1 MADGWAI
8 VGTGRFAANRIAPAL
23 NKALGSRLVAVVS
36 RERERA
42 EAFAQ
47 EHGARKAYDDLDAAM
62 RDPDVAY
69 VWVATPHSLHLD
81 PVLAAAR
88 AGKHVLCEKPLA
100 TSRGAARE
108 MLRACRRAGVQ
119 LGTGFQLRHHPLME
133 EARRLVQAG
142 ETGPIR
148 AAEAEWSNPPRR
160 PGEGYSSPWRSDPEL
175 AFAGI
180 STGTGIHAIDLLR
193 FVLEDEITAITALT
207 DGASSPIAPLETAA
221 IALLRFSRGTLA
233 TVRCLRGVP
242 HPQNDLLLLGEKARL
257 AVRHSLD
264 ESTHGELEAD
274 DLSPEISGVPAGTDM
289 YARQAGAFVNAVRAG
304 AEPSASGEDGLRAVE
319 ALDALLEAARTG
331 RTVSLE

>member
-8 VGTGRFAANRIAPAL
+8 VGTGLFAGNRIAPAL
-23 NKALGSRLVAVVS
+23 NKVIGSRLVAVVS
-36 RERERA
+36 RDRGRA
-42 EAFAQ
+42 EAFAE
-47 EHGARKAYDDLDAAM
+47 EHGARKAYDGLDAAM

-69 VWVATPHSLHLD
+69 VWVATPHSLHRE

-100 TSRGAARE
+100 TSRGDARE
-108 MLRACRRAGVQ
+108 MIRACRRTGVQ
-119 LGTGFQLRHHPLME
+119 LGTGFHLRHHPLFE

-160 PGEGYSSPWRSDPEL
+160 PGEGYSSPWRTDPEL

-193 FVLEDEITAITALT
+193 FVLDDEIAAITAFT
-207 DGASSPIAPLETAA
+207 DAESSPIAPLETAA

-233 TVRCLRGVP
+233 TVRCLRGIP
-242 HPQNDLLLLGEKARL
+242 RPQNDLLLLGEQARV

-264 ESTHGELEAD
+264 EATHGELETD
-274 DLSPEISGVPAGTDM
+274 GLPVEITGVPAGTDM
-289 YARQAGAFVNAVRAG
+289 YARQAEAFVQAARAG
-304 AEPSASGEDGLRAVE
+304 AEPNASGEDGLRAVE

>member
-8 VGTGRFAANRIAPAL
+8 VGTGLFAANRIVPAL
-23 NKALGSRLVAVVS
+23 NRAIGSRLVAVVS

-42 EAFAQ
+42 EAFAH

-69 VWVATPHSLHLD
+69 VWVATPHSLHLE

-100 TSRGAARE
+100 TSRGDARE
-108 MLRACRRAGVQ
+108 MIRACRRAGVQ
-119 LGTGFQLRHHPLME
+119 LGTGFHLRHHPLFE

-142 ETGPIR
+142 ETGLIR

-160 PGEGYSSPWRSDPEL
+160 SGEGYSSPWRTDPEL
-175 AFAGI
+175 AYAGI
-180 STGTGIHAIDLLR
+180 SSGTGIHAIDLLR
-193 FVLEDEITAITALT
+193 FVLDDEISAITALT
-207 DGASSPIAPLETAA
+207 DATTSPIAPLETATV
-221 IALLRFSRGTLA
+221 ALLRFSRGTLA

-242 HPQNDLLLLGEKARL
+242 RPQNDLVLLGDQARL

-264 ESTHGELEAD
+264 ESAHGELEAD
-274 DLSPEISGVPAGTDM
+274 GLNSEILGVPAGTDM
-289 YARQAGAFVNAVRAG
+289 YARQAEAFVQAVRDR
-304 AEPSASGEDGLRAVE
+304 AEPNASGEDGLRAVE
-319 ALDALLEAARTG
+319 ALDALLEADRSG
-331 RTVSLE
+331 RTISLE